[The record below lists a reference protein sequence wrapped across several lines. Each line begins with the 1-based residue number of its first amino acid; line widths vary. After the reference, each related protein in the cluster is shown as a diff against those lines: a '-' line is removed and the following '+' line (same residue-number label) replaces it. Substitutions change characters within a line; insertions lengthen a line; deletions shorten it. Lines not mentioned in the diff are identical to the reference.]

1 MGNNNVTQSK
11 GAKRSSKKEQ
21 KEQRQK
27 ESNSAVD
34 DVITDHA
41 TIDKNSEGKFFSQ
54 NLLLISHTAIYNHK
68 NHNLVRLTK
77 N

>member
-1 MGNNNVTQSK
+1 MGNHNVAQSK
-11 GAKRSSKKEQ
+11 GAKISSKKEQ

-54 NLLLISHTAIYNHK
+54 NLLLISHIMKTIK
-68 NHNLVRLTK
+68 TII
-77 N
+77 

>member
-1 MGNNNVTQSK
+1 MGNHNVTQSK
-11 GAKRSSKKEQ
+11 GAKRSSKKEP
-21 KEQRQK
+21 RQK

-41 TIDKNSEGKFFSQ
+41 TIDKNSEGKFFSE
-54 NLLLISHTAIYNHK
+54 NLLLIFHTAIYNYK

>member
-1 MGNNNVTQSK
+1 MGNHNVTQSK

-34 DVITDHA
+34 DVITHHA
-41 TIDKNSEGKFFSQ
+41 TVDKNSEGKFVFE
-54 NLLLISHTAIYNHK
+54 NLLPILR
-68 NHNLVRLTK
+68 HNYHNQKVVLTK
-77 N
+77 T